1 MRARSWT
8 NLCLIFLLWPVP
20 AFLERE
26 PGATAAAVVFAG
38 MVAFAALYLRTIS
51 SAHSGDTS
59 SGGAQGPTARW
70 WSVAALY
77 GVAAALTPALGE
89 LWVFA
94 ALFFLIAAL
103 FSALPRITA
112 LVLCGLTII
121 AACAV
126 LPLAT
131 AWWIPLQAVVFTG
144 AMDVFIRLE
153 AANRALKA
161 AHAETERL
169 AVDNERLRFS
179 RDLHDILGHALSAM
193 TLKSQL
199 AGRLVD
205 ADPARAR
212 TEIGDVEELSRQALD
227 DVRDAVAGYR
237 ALSLDGE
244 LATAR
249 RTLAAAGVTLDVAA
263 APIPADAGSL
273 LAWVVR
279 EGTTNVV
286 RHSRARSCRIHLG
299 VEGGQAF
306 VEVSDDGGPTSPADR
321 RGTQGGGV
329 HGTGLHGSP
338 ANGGAPAGSGLR
350 GLAERLEAAGG
361 TMHRTRAPEGGF
373 LLRAALPLG
382 APR

>member
-26 PGATAAAVVFAG
+26 PGSTAAVFVFAG
-38 MVAFAALYLRTIS
+38 MIAFAVLYVHTT
-51 SAHSGDTS
+51 SARS
-59 SGGAQGPTARW
+59 RW
-70 WSVAALY
+70 WSLAALY
-77 GVAAALTPALGE
+77 GVAAALTPALGD
-89 LWVFA
+89 LWIFA
-94 ALFFLIAAL
+94 TLFFLIAAL
-103 FSALPRITA
+103 FSTLPRTA
-112 LVLCGLTII
+112 SLVLCGLTIA

-144 AMDVFIRLE
+144 AMDVFVRLE

-199 AGRLVD
+199 AGRLVE

-212 TEIGDVEELSRQALD
+212 AEIGDVEELSRQALD
-227 DVRDAVAGYR
+227 DVRDAVTGYR

-249 RTLAAAGVTLDVAA
+249 RTLSAAGVTLDVAA
-263 APIPADAGSL
+263 APIPAHAGSL

-286 RHSRARSCRIHLG
+286 RHSSARSCRIHLG
-299 VEGGQAF
+299 VADGHAF
-306 VEVSDDGGPTSPADR
+306 VEVSDDGPGAE
-321 RGTQGGGV
+321 QGGD
-329 HGTGLHGSP
+329 
-338 ANGGAPAGSGLR
+338 NGGGTPGSGLR

-361 TMHRTRAPEGGF
+361 TMQRARAPEGGF
-373 LLRAALPLG
+373 LLRAALPVG